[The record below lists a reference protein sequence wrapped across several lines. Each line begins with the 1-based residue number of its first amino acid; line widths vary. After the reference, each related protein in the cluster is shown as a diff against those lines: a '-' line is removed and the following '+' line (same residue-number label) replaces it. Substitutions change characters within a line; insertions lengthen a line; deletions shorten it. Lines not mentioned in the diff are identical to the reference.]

1 MPAVPSILGF
11 GAIAIDDIVYV
22 DRPLSAGKGK
32 VRQSARAF
40 GGNVATAL
48 AAVARLGGSAGF
60 VGWLSSAADDA
71 VLCDLIESGVETAF
85 APRHADARP
94 VHSRITVGSDGER
107 FIAYDDEAMLGTAP
121 DFPDEVLRKAAVLIV
136 DSYAIRSLDVVAR
149 ARDLGLAILGDIEWS
164 SGPATER
171 LIALC
176 DHLILPLGFARAAT
190 GCPSPAEM
198 LDRLWSPSRSAVVL
212 TDGGRGVYYRGREE
226 TGLWHLPPH
235 RVAVV
240 DTTGAGDC
248 FHGAYAHAL
257 TRGADTAGRVAF
269 AAAAAALSI
278 TGHGGREALPTNDQV
293 TEMLSSANAPSAV
306 DLQYAQLDTGT

>member
-1 MPAVPSILGF
+1 
-11 GAIAIDDIVYV
+11 
-22 DRPLSAGKGK
+22 LSAGKGK
-32 VRQSARAF
+32 VLQSARAF

-60 VGWLSSAADDA
+60 VGWLGNAADDP

-85 APRHADARP
+85 APRHAHARP

-107 FIAYDDEAMLGTAP
+107 FIAYDDDAVLGTAP
-121 DFPDEVLRKAAVLIV
+121 DFPDDFLSRATVLIV

-164 SGPATER
+164 GGPATER

-176 DHLILPLGFARAAT
+176 GHLILPLGFARTAT
-190 GCPSPAEM
+190 GCRLPAEM
-198 LDRLWSPSRSAVVL
+198 LEALWSPSRSAVVL

-226 TGLWHLPPH
+226 TRLWQLPPH

-240 DTTGAGDC
+240 DSTGAGDC

-278 TGHGGREALPTNDQV
+278 TGHGGREALPTADQV
-293 TEMLSSANAPSAV
+293 TQHLASTNAPSAV
-306 DLQYAQLDTGT
+306 ELKYAQLDPGTYPGLSEDIIRR